1 MIPTMSSAIEYV
13 RPPRPLRFLAN
24 DPEWEMGQ
32 STVHFKLCVYV
43 WAALRRVVGPGST
56 VGADN
61 FVYFDASRVDR
72 KCAPDAFVRLGVP
85 DADFSSWKTWES
97 GPPDLCI
104 EILSP
109 RETKEKLTLDEKLQA
124 FHTMG
129 VREVICFDIEAPVGQ
144 RLRAWD
150 RVEGDLVERIVKNE
164 RTPCITLGKWF
175 LVAPL
180 GELASALAIAD
191 DEAGNGRVLTDDE
204 ARRMAEERAKAAE
217 ARATTEA
224 DARRAA
230 EARVRELEEL
240 LHSKK

>member
-32 STVHFKLCVYV
+32 STVHFKLCVYI
-43 WAALRRVVGPGST
+43 WAALRRVVGPEST

-61 FVYFDASRVDR
+61 FVYFDASDAER
-72 KCAPDAFVRLGVP
+72 KCAPDAFVRLGFP
-85 DADFSSWKTWES
+85 AAEFSSWKTWQS
-97 GPPDLCI
+97 GSPDLCI

-109 RETKEKLTLDEKLQA
+109 RETKEKLTLDDKLDA

-129 VREVICFDIEAPVGQ
+129 VREVICFDIDAPVGS

-150 RVEGDLVERIVKNE
+150 WLEGDLVERIVRNE

-175 LVAPL
+175 LVARL
-180 GELASALAIAD
+180 GDVASALAIAD
-191 DEAGNGRVLTDDE
+191 DQAGNGIVLTD
-204 ARRMAEERAKAAE
+204 AERADAE
-217 ARATTEA
+217 AA
-224 DARRAA
+224 ARRAA

-240 LHSKK
+240 LRSKG